1 MRKVYHDVPQAMA
14 LQGAYLY
21 EDLFSL
27 AQQKKVREGDMV
39 VQGDVGDLLRSCSTT
54 FGSAGAKAVSKE
66 LDKAGSD
73 RRLTLT
79 AAEAMGLKLAL
90 SKLMPR

>member
-14 LQGAYLY
+14 MQGANLY
-21 EDLFSL
+21 DGLFFL
-27 AQQKKVREGDMV
+27 AQRKKVREGDMV
-39 VQGDVGDLLRSCSTT
+39 VQGDVGDLLRSSSTI
-54 FGSAGAKAVSKE
+54 FGSAGAKAVGKE

-73 RRLTLT
+73 PRLTLT